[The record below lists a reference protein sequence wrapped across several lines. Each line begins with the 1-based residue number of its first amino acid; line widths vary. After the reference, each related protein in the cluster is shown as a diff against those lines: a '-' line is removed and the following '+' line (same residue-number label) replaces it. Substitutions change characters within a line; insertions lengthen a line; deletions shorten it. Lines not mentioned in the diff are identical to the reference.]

1 MFKNANFER
10 NDAKSALIVTMT
22 TQQIAYFLQLSE
34 ELHYWRTSYKVNT
47 TQSVLSRQIKA
58 LEDELQVQL
67 FIRSNRKV
75 ELSAA
80 GKFLQQQWKPLFEQ
94 INAAALYARKI
105 HQGEGGSI
113 IINHPGSI
121 TYDILP
127 DLVSQV
133 STVFPD
139 VKVELVQ
146 IKQSQEVEMLKA
158 YELDLS
164 YSRIIYE
171 DEFLTSQL
179 IRQDSLAL
187 VVPESHPIVT
197 VEHITAESLKN
208 ERFIL
213 STLTDGETFQMKL
226 QQIFTGYNIEPHIRF
241 ESDFGSVIMSLVGKE
256 LGVSIV
262 PFSYSYASHPG
273 IRFIKLPFEVPLYL
287 HWRKEEENAVIRNV
301 LNLILKNQ

>member
-1 MFKNANFER
+1 MSKNANFGW
-10 NDAKSALIVTMT
+10 NDAKNALIVTMT

-67 FIRSNRKV
+67 FIRTNRKV

-80 GKFLQQQWKPLFEQ
+80 GRFLQQQWKPLFEK

-113 IINHPGSI
+113 VINHPGSI
-121 TYDILP
+121 SYDMLP
-127 DLVSQV
+127 ELVSKV
-133 STVFPD
+133 SSVYPD
-139 VKVELVQ
+139 VKVELIQ
-146 IKQSQEVEMLKA
+146 IKQNQEIEMLKA

-164 YSRIIYE
+164 YSRLLYE
-171 DEFLTSQL
+171 DELLTSRL
-179 IRQDSLAL
+179 IRHDSLAL

-197 VEHITAESLKN
+197 EAHITSDALQH

-213 STLTDGETFQMKL
+213 STLTDGETYQLKL
-226 QQIFTGYNIEPHIRF
+226 EEIFTRYDLTPEIRF
-241 ESDFGSVIMSLVGKE
+241 ESDFGSVIMSLVEKG
-256 LGVSIV
+256 LGISII
-262 PFSYSYASHPG
+262 PFSYSYANHPG
-273 IRFIKLPFEVPLYL
+273 IRFIKLPFDVPLYL

-301 LNLILKNQ
+301 LQLIMDND

>member
-1 MFKNANFER
+1 
-10 NDAKSALIVTMT
+10 MT

-121 TYDILP
+121 SYDMLP
-127 DLVSQV
+127 ELMSSI

-139 VKVELVQ
+139 VKVELIQ
-146 IKQSQEVEMLKA
+146 IKQSQEIEMLKA

-164 YSRIIYE
+164 YSRLLYE
-171 DEFLTSQL
+171 DESLTSTL
-179 IRQDSLAL
+179 IRHDSLAL
-187 VVPESHPIVT
+187 VVPASHPIIT
-197 VEHITAESLKN
+197 EAHITADALKDD
-208 ERFIL
+208 RFIL
-213 STLTDGETFQMKL
+213 STLTDGETYQLKL
-226 QQIFTGYNIEPHIRF
+226 QQIFTRYGIEPKIRF
-241 ESDFGSVIMSLVGKE
+241 ESDFGSVIMGLVAKE
-256 LGVSIV
+256 LGVSII

-273 IRFIKLPFEVPLYL
+273 IRFIKLPVEVPLYL
-287 HWRKEEENAVIRNV
+287 HWRKAEENAVVKNV
-301 LNLILKNQ
+301 LDLIMKDL